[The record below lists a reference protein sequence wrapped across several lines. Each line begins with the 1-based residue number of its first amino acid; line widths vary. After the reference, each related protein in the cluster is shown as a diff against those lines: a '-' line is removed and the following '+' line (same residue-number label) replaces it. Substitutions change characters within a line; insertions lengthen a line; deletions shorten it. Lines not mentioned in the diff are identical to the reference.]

1 MALNNFGIK
10 EVADVRFYPAN
21 ALKLETTETT
31 VDGVTTSTTGL
42 KWTVK
47 TKGDGKNTQDVYYS
61 NADKKLEFTTLKVS
75 NLSITSETSD
85 ARGGK
90 GNAKLLSWDHS
101 REGTITLEDALLSL
115 DCLEALMGDGSGGTD
130 EGFVKITSDSFAN
143 NYCIVG
149 TTFARDQATGQ
160 DHLFTFFVPNAKV
173 STELNLEMSADGD
186 PTVFNMELNILR
198 ASKED
203 GTMVALI
210 AAPEEYDK
218 TSGSIFDSVIPED
231 ETPKQGTT

>member
-1 MALNNFGIK
+1 MALKNFGIK

-21 ALKLETTETT
+21 ALKLDK
-31 VDGVTTSTTGL
+31 VAGKL
-42 KWTVK
+42 KWA
-47 TKGDGKNTQDVYYS
+47 DES
-61 NADKKLEFTTLKVS
+61 NKPNWILEFTTLKVS

-90 GNAKLLSWDHS
+90 GNSKLLSWDHS

-115 DCLEALMGDGSGGTD
+115 DCLEALMGDGSRGETADGVTNSTNY
-130 EGFVKITSDSFAN
+130 VNITSDSFAQ

-149 TTFARDQATGQ
+149 TTYARNQDNGE

-186 PTVFNMELNILR
+186 PTVFNMELTILR
-198 ASKED
+198 ASKD
-203 GTMVALI
+203 DNTMVALI
-210 AAPEEYDK
+210 AEDNAYTGTTDK
-218 TSGSIFDSVIPED
+218 IFDSVVPSGTAGT
-231 ETPKQGTT
+231 ETT

>member
-1 MALNNFGIK
+1 MALENFGIK

-21 ALKLETTETT
+21 ALAIN
-31 VDGVTTSTTGL
+31 STTGKL
-42 KWTVK
+42 SFQ
-47 TKGDGKNTQDVYYS
+47 TKPNS
-61 NADKKLEFTTLKVS
+61 SDKYTENDKVLEFTTLKVS

-90 GNAKLLSWDHS
+90 GNAKLLTWDHS

-115 DCLEALMGDGSGGTD
+115 DCLQALMGDKEGKINGSFAD
-130 EGFVKITSDSFAN
+130 VVKITTDSFAD
-143 NYCIVG
+143 NYCVVG
-149 TTFARDQATGQ
+149 TTFAKDQRTGK

-186 PTVFNMELNILR
+186 PTVFNMELTILR

-203 GTMVALI
+203 NTMVALI
-210 AAPEEYDK
+210 AADEAY
-218 TSGSIFDSVIPED
+218 TAVAGQNIFSQII
-231 ETPKQGTT
+231 GA

>member
-1 MALNNFGIK
+1 MALGSFGIK

-21 ALKLETTETT
+21 ALSVDFASGKLKFNAKPGTQTNYTE
-31 VDGVTTSTTGL
+31 S
-42 KWTVK
+42 
-47 TKGDGKNTQDVYYS
+47 
-61 NADKKLEFTTLKVS
+61 DKVLEFTTLKVS

-90 GNAKLLSWDHS
+90 GNAKLLTWDHS

-115 DCLEALMGDGSGGTD
+115 DCLQALMGEKTTTGKPNNGTIND
-130 EGFVKITSDSFAN
+130 FVKITSDSFAD

-149 TTFARDQATGQ
+149 TTFAKDQTTGK

-186 PTVFNMELNILR
+186 PTVFNMELTILR
-198 ASKED
+198 ASKD
-203 GTMVALI
+203 DSTMVALL
-210 AAPEEYDK
+210 AADEAYSKKE
-218 TSGSIFDSVIPED
+218 GEASIFAQVI
-231 ETPKQGTT
+231 G

>member
-1 MALNNFGIK
+1 MALTNFGIK

-21 ALKLETTETT
+21 ALAINSATGKLSFQTKPGSSDKYTE
-31 VDGVTTSTTGL
+31 
-42 KWTVK
+42 
-47 TKGDGKNTQDVYYS
+47 N
-61 NADKKLEFTTLKVS
+61 DKVLEFTTLKVS

-90 GNAKLLSWDHS
+90 GIAKLLTWDHS

-115 DCLEALMGDGSGGTD
+115 DCLQALMGDKEGKTNGSYAD
-130 EGFVKITSDSFAN
+130 VVKITTDSFAE
-143 NYCIVG
+143 NYCVVG
-149 TTFARDQATGQ
+149 TTFAKNQSTGK

-186 PTVFNMELNILR
+186 PTVFNMELTVLR

-203 GTMVALI
+203 NTMVALI
-210 AAPEEYDK
+210 AADEEY
-218 TSGSIFDSVIPED
+218 TATAGQNIFSNVI
-231 ETPKQGTT
+231 GA

>member
-1 MALNNFGIK
+1 MALGSFGIK

-21 ALKLETTETT
+21 ALSINSNTGKLEFQ
-31 VDGVTTSTTGL
+31 
-42 KWTVK
+42 
-47 TKGDGKNTQDVYYS
+47 TKPGS
-61 NADKKLEFTTLKVS
+61 ADKYTESDKILEFTTLKVS

-90 GNAKLLSWDHS
+90 GNAKLLTWDHS

-115 DCLEALMGDGSGGTD
+115 NCLQALMGQKTETGKPINGSIYD
-130 EGFVKITSDSFAN
+130 VVKITTNSFAD
-143 NYCIVG
+143 NYCVVG
-149 TTFARDQATGQ
+149 TTFAKDQTTGK

-186 PTVFNMELNILR
+186 PTVFNMELTILR

-203 GTMVALI
+203 DTMVALL
-210 AAPEEYDK
+210 AADEAYAKKEGE
-218 TSGSIFDSVIPED
+218 TSIFAQVI
-231 ETPKQGTT
+231 GA